1 MRADCE
7 EIHEI
12 TAELALGIASGEERA
27 RALAHAAHCR
37 DCRRELEQLT
47 KVVDDLLLVAPEEE
61 PPAGFED
68 RVLAAIGP
76 PKTARKRFRIR
87 AWRPLVA
94 VAVGAAIASAV
105 LVNVYHDDHKLANE
119 YRQALA
125 AADGSR
131 FVATPL
137 RDAAGVKRGS
147 LAGSNSRGVRS
158 CARSCSNGSVGE
170 SRRLCNVWSA
180 AGALSRRR
188 YCQKPRSSS
197 RASTS
202 VPGTNDSAVDAATF
216 NTEPTSIDVLRSR
229 LVR

>member
-7 EIHEI
+7 EIRDI

-68 RVLAAIGP
+68 RVLAAIAP
-76 PKTARKRFRIR
+76 PKPARKRFRLR

-94 VAVGAAIASAV
+94 VAAGAALASAV

-147 LAGSNSRGVRS
+147 LSLYDGKPSWLVLALAGQQRNEPVRAELVTRSGRRVPLRGF
-158 CARSCSNGSVGE
+158 A
-170 SRRLCNVWSA
+170 
-180 AGALSRRR
+180 
-188 YCQKPRSSS
+188 
-197 RASTS
+197 
-202 VPGTNDSAVDAATF
+202 
-216 NTEPTSIDVLRSR
+216 LRSGVWGGPLPVPLDQVASVQLLDHGGR
-229 LVR
+229 SALVAFVNRHW